1 MVAATEIDA
10 LEARMTRVEEAL
22 HAIEVR
28 VAALDHVA
36 QTRSAAP
43 EIEEPSESPLFD
55 FALIG
60 KSVLIVGGAYL
71 LRALTEIG
79 LVPQGAGVAMAFL
92 YAMAWVAIAAR
103 DAARGRRAPALFAA
117 STASMIA
124 AALIWEATVRFH
136 ILGTVLASALTLV
149 TTLAVLA
156 IAVLRRDTAFA
167 FVAAALMTF
176 TSIGLAIGTA
186 DVLTPAIAVA
196 LAGVVAARLQLDS
209 YVTLSLATASDFL
222 AIGLIAMAAVDR
234 VPDSHAAVA
243 LISIAVLWVVVIET
257 RPRWPESMQT
267 ASIMLLAAG
276 GAGLLTL
283 KAPALAVVWGT
294 LAALTAA
301 IGRASQRDQWTMQA
315 PFWALAA
322 TAAAFLSEPRPLMLL
337 VAGAL
342 TFVTLALVPAD
353 AGYSRVTLLAIVT
366 VIALAS
372 VDGLLIRGSAGVLAM
387 ERSLAIAVTAVL
399 LSVIG
404 QVRPEAARLAPL
416 VLVFGG
422 IKLLVEDFR
431 TGSAATIAVALAA
444 YGTAMVI
451 IARRRAPR
459 LTLKE
464 NA

>member
-22 HAIEVR
+22 RAIEVR
-28 VAALDHVA
+28 VATLDHVA
-36 QTRSAAP
+36 PASRAAP
-43 EIEEPSESPLFD
+43 EIDESSESPLFD

-79 LVPQGAGVAMAFL
+79 LVPQRAGVAMAFL
-92 YAMAWVAIAAR
+92 YAMVWIALAAR

-136 ILGTVLASALTLV
+136 ILGAVPAS
-149 TTLAVLA
+149 TLALVATLPVLA
-156 IAVLRRDTAFA
+156 ISVRRRDTAFA
-167 FVAAALMTF
+167 FIAAASMTF

-186 DVLTPAIAVA
+186 DVLAPAIAVTV
-196 LAGVVAARLQLDS
+196 AGVVAWRLQLDS
-209 YVTLSLATASDFL
+209 YATLVLAAASDFL
-222 AIGLIAMAAVDR
+222 AIALGAMAAADR
-234 VPDSHAAVA
+234 MPNSHAAVA
-243 LISIAVLWVVVIET
+243 LISIAMLWVVVIET
-257 RPRWPESMQT
+257 RPRWPESIQT
-267 ASIMLLAAG
+267 AAIVLIAAG

-283 KAPALAVVWGT
+283 TAPALAVAWGT

-301 IGRASQRDQWTMQA
+301 IGRASRRDQWTMQA
-315 PFWALAA
+315 PFWVLAA
-322 TAAAFLSEPRPLMLL
+322 TAAAFLSEPRPSMLL
-337 VAGAL
+337 MAGAMAL
-342 TFVTLALVPAD
+342 VTLALVPAD
-353 AGYSRVTLLAIVT
+353 AGYSRLTLLAVVT

-372 VDGLLIRGSAGVLAM
+372 VDGLLVRGSAGVLAM
-387 ERSLAIAVTAVL
+387 ERSMAIAVTAVL
-399 LSVIG
+399 LSLIG
-404 QVRPEAARLAPL
+404 GVRTDAARLAPL
-416 VLVFGG
+416 VLAAGG

-431 TGSAATIAVALAA
+431 TGGAATIAVALAA